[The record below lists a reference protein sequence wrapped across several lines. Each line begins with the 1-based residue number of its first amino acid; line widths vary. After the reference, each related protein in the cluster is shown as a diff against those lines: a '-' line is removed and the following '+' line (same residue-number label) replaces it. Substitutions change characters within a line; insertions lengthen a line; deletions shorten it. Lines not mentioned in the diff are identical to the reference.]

1 MILKYN
7 VVDTIITCMHK
18 DIINVFDFDG
28 GHN

>member
-7 VVDTIITCMHK
+7 VVDTIIRCMHK
-18 DIINVFDFDG
+18 DINIFDFDG